1 MASVLYVFSLSLLT
15 KKVKVAKATCL
26 WPSYLAFS
34 IEMSLC
40 FLAYFKDF
48 LKVLTPVLC
57 VNWMVGLQPFR

>member
-15 KKVKVAKATCL
+15 KKVKVVAAKATCL

-48 LKVLTPVLC
+48 YKCLPRYC
-57 VNWMVGLQPFR
+57 A